1 MFDIPASFAGASADD
16 PSTSQ
21 SGTGAGRYAPSPT
34 GELHLGNLRTALL
47 AWLFARSTGRRFLLR
62 IEDLDAARVR
72 PGMADQQL
80 ADLAALGITF
90 DGEPVVQSQRLAAYQ
105 EALVKLADRTYECF
119 CSRREIAEAA
129 SAPHGSVA
137 RYPGTCRNL
146 TEAERIDRRRRR
158 QPALR
163 LRADGAVQTVH
174 DLLHGDITA
183 EVDDVVL
190 RRNDGVPAYNL
201 AVVVDDAFSGV
212 DQVVRGDDLLPAAVT
227 QAFLAELL
235 GHRPP
240 TYAHVPLAV
249 NAAGRRLAKRDGA
262 VTLPELAARGPGA
275 RRGAWPHCGVAGPGI
290 NRRTGL
296 AGCTA
301 RTFRP
306 WAPSAPSVGGQG
318 SKVGHVIIWADGT
331 VTGLRGQWKGAVE
344 LTVARRDATA
354 VGGTRP
360 RLHRPDGCARCRRS
374 GSVECRSPGTRPG
387 HRRLCPGD
395 RCPGR

>member
-1 MFDIPASFAGASADD
+1 MFDVPASFVGASTDD
-16 PSTSQ
+16 LAASQ

-34 GELHLGNLRTALL
+34 GELHVGNLRTALL

-90 DGEPVVQSQRLAAYQ
+90 DGEPMVQSQRLAAYHH
-105 EALVKLADRTYECF
+105 ALLKLADKTYECF

-146 TEAERIDRRRRR
+146 TKAERIDRKRRR

-174 DLLHGDITA
+174 DLVHGDNTA

-190 RRNDGVPAYNL
+190 LRNDGVPAYNL
-201 AVVVDDAFSGV
+201 AVVVDDGFSGV
-212 DQVVRGDDLLPAAVT
+212 DQVVRGDDLLPVAAT

-235 GHRPP
+235 GYPSP
-240 TYAHVPLAV
+240 IYAHMPLAV
-249 NAAGRRLAKRDGA
+249 NAEGARLAKRDGA
-262 VTLPELAARGPGA
+262 VTLPELAAVGLEPKTVLGLIAVSLDLASPGEQA
-275 RRGAWPHCGVAGPGI
+275 SPDALLGRFDPERIP
-290 NRRTGL
+290 R
-296 AGCTA
+296 
-301 RTFRP
+301 RP
-306 WAPSAPSVGGQG
+306 WVVP
-318 SKVGHVIIWADGT
+318 
-331 VTGLRGQWKGAVE
+331 
-344 LTVARRDATA
+344 
-354 VGGTRP
+354 
-360 RLHRPDGCARCRRS
+360 
-374 GSVECRSPGTRPG
+374 PGV
-387 HRRLCPGD
+387 
-395 RCPGR
+395 

>member
-16 PSTSQ
+16 RPASP
-21 SGTGAGRYAPSPT
+21 GGAGAGRYAPSPT
-34 GELHLGNLRTALL
+34 GELHLGNLRTALF
-47 AWLFARSTGRRFLLR
+47 AWLFARSSGRRLLHR

-105 EALVKLADRTYECF
+105 EALVRLADKTYECF

-129 SAPHGSVA
+129 SAPHGRVA

-146 TEAERIDRRRRR
+146 TKAERIDRGRRR

-163 LRADGAVQTVH
+163 LRAEGAKHTVH
-174 DLLHGDITA
+174 DMLHGDITA

-212 DQVVRGDDLLPAAVT
+212 DQVVRGDDLLPTAVT

-235 GHRPP
+235 GHRAPS
-240 TYAHVPLAV
+240 YAHVPLAV
-249 NAAGRRLAKRDGA
+249 NEAGLRLAKRDGA
-262 VTLPELAARGPGA
+262 VTLPELAARGMESDAVLGLIAESLNLASRSERVSPEA
-275 RRGAWPHCGVAGPGI
+275 LLRRFDPQRLPRTPWVVIPRVLGV
-290 NRRTGL
+290 
-296 AGCTA
+296 
-301 RTFRP
+301 
-306 WAPSAPSVGGQG
+306 
-318 SKVGHVIIWADGT
+318 
-331 VTGLRGQWKGAVE
+331 
-344 LTVARRDATA
+344 
-354 VGGTRP
+354 
-360 RLHRPDGCARCRRS
+360 
-374 GSVECRSPGTRPG
+374 
-387 HRRLCPGD
+387 
-395 RCPGR
+395 

>member
-1 MFDIPASFAGASADD
+1 MPASFAGAFTDD
-16 PSTSQ
+16 SSTS
-21 SGTGAGRYAPSPT
+21 SMSAGAGRYAPSPT

-47 AWLFARSTGRRFLLR
+47 GWLFARSTGRRFLLR
-62 IEDLDAARVR
+62 IEDLDATRVR

-105 EALVKLADRTYECF
+105 EALLELADRTYECF

-146 TEAERIDRRRRR
+146 TEADRMHRRLRR

-163 LRADGAVQTVH
+163 LRADGAVQTAH
-174 DLLHGDITA
+174 DLLRGNITA

-190 RRNDGVPAYNL
+190 QRNDGTPAYNL

-212 DQVVRGDDLLPAAVT
+212 DQVVRGDDLLPAAVS

-240 TYAHVPLAV
+240 VYAHVPLAV
-249 NAAGRRLAKRDGA
+249 NATGHRLAKRDGA
-262 VTLPELAARGPGA
+262 VTLPELAARG
-275 RRGAWPHCGVAGPGI
+275 WE
-290 NRRTGL
+290 
-296 AGCTA
+296 
-301 RTFRP
+301 
-306 WAPSAPSVGGQG
+306 S
-318 SKVGHVIIWADGT
+318 GT
-331 VTGLRGQWKGAVE
+331 VLGLIADSLDLASPGERVSLVALLERFDPGRLPRHPWVVKGLRS
-344 LTVARRDATA
+344 ARDHL
-354 VGGTRP
+354 G
-360 RLHRPDGCARCRRS
+360 
-374 GSVECRSPGTRPG
+374 
-387 HRRLCPGD
+387 
-395 RCPGR
+395 

>member
-1 MFDIPASFAGASADD
+1 MFDMPGSFAGASTDD
-16 PSTSQ
+16 RSTSR

-34 GELHLGNLRTALL
+34 AELHVGNLRTALL

-62 IEDLDAARVR
+62 IEDLDTARVR
-72 PGMADQQL
+72 PGMGEQQL
-80 ADLAALGITF
+80 GDLAALGITF
-90 DGEPVVQSQRLAAYQ
+90 DCKPVVQSQRLAAYQ
-105 EALVKLADRTYECF
+105 DALITLADRTYECF

-146 TEAERIDRRRRR
+146 TEADRIERRLRR

-190 RRNDGVPAYNL
+190 RRNDGTPAYNL

-212 DQVVRGDDLLPAAVT
+212 DQVVRGDDLLPAAAT

-235 GHRPP
+235 GCSPP

-249 NAAGRRLAKRDGA
+249 NAEGRRLAKRDGA
-262 VTLPELAARGPGA
+262 VTLPDLAALGMGPSSVLGLIAVSLDLASLGEGVTPEILLQRFDPERLPRGP
-275 RRGAWPHCGVAGPGI
+275 WV
-290 NRRTGL
+290 
-296 AGCTA
+296 
-301 RTFRP
+301 
-306 WAPSAPSVGGQG
+306 
-318 SKVGHVIIWADGT
+318 VIPKA
-331 VTGLRGQWKGAVE
+331 
-344 LTVARRDATA
+344 
-354 VGGTRP
+354 
-360 RLHRPDGCARCRRS
+360 
-374 GSVECRSPGTRPG
+374 
-387 HRRLCPGD
+387 
-395 RCPGR
+395 